1 MRIYITNV
9 FVDDQSRALD
19 FYAGKLGFE
28 VKNDIPMGQ
37 HRWLTVVSKEKP
49 DGTELLLE
57 PSEHPAVRPYKQ
69 ALVRDG
75 IPAASFQVDDL
86 DSEYERLKRLGVEF
100 IREPTDAGPVRMALI
115 DDRCGNLVQLV
126 QYKRAGHAQ
135 ED

>member
-57 PSEHPAVRPYKQ
+57 PSEHPAVPPYKE

-115 DDRCGNLVQLV
+115 DDRCGKLVQLV

>member
-9 FVDDQSRALD
+9 FVDVQSRALD

-57 PSEHPAVRPYKQ
+57 PSEHPAVRPYKE

>member
-57 PSEHPAVRPYKQ
+57 PSEHPAVPPYKE

-86 DSEYERLKRLGVEF
+86 DSEYEKLKRLGVEF

>member
-57 PSEHPAVRPYKQ
+57 PSEHPAVPPYKE

>member
-57 PSEHPAVRPYKQ
+57 PSEHPAVPPYKE
-69 ALVRDG
+69 ALVRDE